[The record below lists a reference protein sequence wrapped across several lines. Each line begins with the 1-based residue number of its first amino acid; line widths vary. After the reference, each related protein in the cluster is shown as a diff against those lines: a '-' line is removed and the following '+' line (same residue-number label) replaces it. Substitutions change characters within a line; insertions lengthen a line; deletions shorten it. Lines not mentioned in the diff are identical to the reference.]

1 MMFAQARERAAW
13 ARVGWRRRCTV
24 RRSWTWR
31 ALTCATV
38 TGRWR
43 WRRWPSS
50 ARHVT
55 DHAPPHPCSTAQ
67 RSTAQRST
75 AQLSSCVYS
84 CSGCRIASSDDVNR
98 VSVQI
103 TYGIPCRMVPDLMAE
118 SAVPTYPPLPLCC
131 AVVRRWTAAWRARR
145 RRLPCWPLAGVCA
158 WRPARRPRRA
168 RGFRSE

>member
-55 DHAPPHPCSTAQ
+55 DHAPPHPCSTAHA
-67 RSTAQRST
+67 SPAQRST

-84 CSGCRIASSDDVNR
+84 CSGCRIASSHDSNR
-98 VSVQI
+98 VTVQI

-118 SAVPTYPPLPLCC
+118 SEVPTYPPCAVLCC
-131 AVVRRWTAAWRARR
+131 GEKVDGGVASTAEEAAMLATGWCVCLAAGPSAEART
-145 RRLPCWPLAGVCA
+145 W
-158 WRPARRPRRA
+158 
-168 RGFRSE
+168 FQE